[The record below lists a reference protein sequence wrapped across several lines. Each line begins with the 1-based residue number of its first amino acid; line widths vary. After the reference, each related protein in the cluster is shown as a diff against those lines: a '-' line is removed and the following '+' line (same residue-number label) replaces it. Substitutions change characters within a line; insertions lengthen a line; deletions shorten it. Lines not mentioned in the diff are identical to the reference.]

1 MFQKK
6 QQNNLAQFLNNVA
19 GTQNMVKASV
29 KGAQE
34 FEPFLLMT
42 RKMARGDRGASRGEG
57 DASRGEESEL
67 QADPN
72 CRECGGLGVVKSTK
86 AKGLGMFLGP
96 YGAYGRDCPSCF
108 PTDEEPELRKKL
120 SLEDQLVALTDLHEA
135 GVLTEA
141 EYRRARDRIQA
152 RGFKD

>member
-1 MFQKK
+1 
-6 QQNNLAQFLNNVA
+6 
-19 GTQNMVKASV
+19 
-29 KGAQE
+29 
-34 FEPFLLMT
+34 
-42 RKMARGDRGASRGEG
+42 MARGDRGASRGEG

-120 SLEDQLVALTDLHEA
+120 SLEDQLGALTDLHEA

-152 RGFKD
+152 RGFKA